1 VTTILDRMDDERQLL
16 DRWAGWQRAIER
28 RDVEAAKAFLADDF
42 ALELVQ
48 PRRVVVRRQEWLATL
63 ADYNISAYAV
73 LDQIV
78 DIAGDIAVILHREEM
93 TAIVLGE
100 DRSGAFV
107 LTDVWRRQD
116 GEWRIWRRH
125 STPLS
130 AGAMPRS

>member
-1 VTTILDRMDDERQLL
+1 MDDERQLL

-28 RDVEAAKAFLADDF
+28 RDVEAATAFLADDF

-63 ADYNISAYAV
+63 ADYKISAYAV

-78 DIAGDIAVILHREEM
+78 DIAGDVAVILHREEM